1 LRGSVDPMLAPCLL
15 ARSVPRVATRLGS
28 PSMLD
33 ALDITDIASQVAN
46 AAAALPP
53 AYEETAAVA
62 PLASASAGFSDLAE
76 PAAAAGSFGLADPL
90 IVFGGVVAGAAFII
104 LFVNTLVSLLE
115 GESAAGADAGT
126 PAGGAASARPGFL
139 RRSAAQIFSGGLD
152 NLQDSPVGWLF
163 GEASPLYSNEPRRP
177 SPLAPAF
184 GRMGTKEVARKGRK
198 GFAAP
203 AAAAPAAA
211 AGVVT
216 PTAQSPTSV
225 QAASE
230 PFGGRF
236 ASAPVATV
244 PTPAPKP
251 LAGRPV
257 SVTAAVAIKPKA
269 AAAPKPAPAV
279 PAVSAVPA
287 AGMPSVPAAAAVLAT
302 PVSVTPVATPVPATP
317 VTATPVTATPATSA
331 GAVPATP
338 APAVAIPASSEAAV
352 AALTDRV
359 AALTER
365 NNQLVELYQ
374 KLQGEV
380 ADLRKKE

>member
-1 LRGSVDPMLAPCLL
+1 MLAPCLL

-33 ALDITDIASQVAN
+33 ALDVADIASQVAN
-46 AAAALPP
+46 AAAAPPP
-53 AYEETAAVA
+53 AYEGTAAVA

-90 IVFGGVVAGAAFII
+90 VVFGGVVAGAAFII

-115 GESAAGADAGT
+115 GESAAGAAAAGT
-126 PAGGAASARPGFL
+126 PAGGAASARAGFL
-139 RRSAAQIFSGGLD
+139 RRSAAQIFSGGLE

-163 GEASPLYSNEPRRP
+163 GEASPLYSNEPQRP
-177 SPLAPAF
+177 SPPVPTF
-184 GRMGTKEVARKGRK
+184 NRMGTKEAARKGRK

-203 AAAAPAAA
+203 AAASSAAA

-216 PTAQSPTSV
+216 PTARSPTSV
-225 QAASE
+225 QAASQ

-257 SVTAAVAIKPKA
+257 SATAAVAIKPKA

-287 AGMPSVPAAAAVLAT
+287 AGMPSVPAVAAVLAT

-338 APAVAIPASSEAAV
+338 APAVAVPASSEAAV
-352 AALTDRV
+352 AALADRV